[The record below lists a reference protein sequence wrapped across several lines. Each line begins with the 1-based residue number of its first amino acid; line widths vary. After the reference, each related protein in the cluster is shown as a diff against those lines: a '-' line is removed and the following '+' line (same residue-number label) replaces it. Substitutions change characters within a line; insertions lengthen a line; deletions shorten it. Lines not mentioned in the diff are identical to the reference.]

1 MRFDLKIFMQIS
13 LYLQEL
19 YLEDLH
25 LGANSLNYAVMELQ
39 VKIFCHGL
47 VLTHQIKKI
56 LLQVSLFIIQ
66 NRYYRK

>member
-1 MRFDLKIFMQIS
+1 MRFDLRIFMQIS

-25 LGANSLNYAVMELQ
+25 LGVNSLNYAVMELQ
-39 VKIFCHGL
+39 VKIFCYGV
-47 VLTHQIKKI
+47 VLKHQIKKI

-66 NRYYRK
+66 NRY